1 MPHPISAP
9 TSLARLIAC
18 LPWLAPLAWPHLAS
32 AQTREPTAP
41 LPTVTVTERSASG
54 LNKPASTGS
63 NLDLAPLQVPASI
76 DVITREQLNARG
88 DASLVDAI
96 TRATGIS
103 SLAHPGNS
111 GSALA
116 ARGFTDSTSVMRL
129 YDGTRQ
135 YGGVSVSFP
144 FDTWSVDRIEVL
156 RGPASVIHG
165 DGAIGGVVNVI
176 PKKPTRGP
184 IQNEV
189 QATVGTQDRLGL
201 AFGSGGA
208 VQEKLSYRLD
218 VSGER
223 SDGWVNRGD
232 SRNATFSGAVQLD
245 VSPRLVVKLSHA
257 FGEQHPMRYFGMPLV
272 NGQALPALREK
283 NYNVE
288 DSQIRYRDQWT
299 ELAAQWAPTG
309 DLVVRSKLYHVQ
321 SKRYWRNAEG
331 YDYDTST
338 GLINR
343 SDSTEIQHDQ
353 TQTGNTTHATLTG
366 NLLGMVN
373 QVSLGFDAST
383 SSFQHTNNT
392 YTGSSGPVDLL
403 NPVPGLYQSTI
414 PFIPRYRNKG
424 EQFAVF
430 AEDRLELN
438 QAWSVVAGLRHDH
451 ADITRQNLLNGTQAF
466 DKRYAHTG
474 WRIGTVYQPRPD
486 LSVYAQYSEAADPVA
501 ALLMLSAANSEFKQ
515 ATGRQVEVGVKQS
528 FWDKTGDWTLALYQ
542 IKKNNLLTVVPTA
555 SDPAARQQVG
565 QRSSLGIEGTVSLA
579 LNSKLQLDANAAL
592 LRARYDDF
600 REAGG
605 SRNGKV
611 PTDVPERLAN
621 VWLGWQFMPGWTAS
635 GGLRHVGKRYAD
647 NANTLVLPAYT
658 TADLALKW
666 QATADT
672 TVSLRGFNVFDKL
685 YFTTAYYT
693 NTQWFVGPGRRAELT
708 VHHRF

>member
-1 MPHPISAP
+1 M
-9 TSLARLIAC
+9 ARLIAC
-18 LPWLAPLAWPHLAS
+18 LPWLTPLAWTIPAC
-32 AQTREPTAP
+32 AQPQEPAAP

-54 LNKPASTGS
+54 LHKPAATGS
-63 NLDLAPLQVPASI
+63 NLDLSPLQVPASI
-76 DVITREQLNARG
+76 DVITREQLSARG

-135 YGGVSVSFP
+135 YGGLSVSFP

-189 QATVGTQDRLGL
+189 QATAGTQGKLGL

-208 VQEKLSYRLD
+208 VHEKLSYRLD
-218 VSGER
+218 VSTER
-223 SDGWVNRGD
+223 SDGWVDRGD
-232 SRNATFSGAVQLD
+232 SRNTTFSGAVQLD
-245 VSPRLVVKLSHA
+245 VSPQLVVKLSHA
-257 FGEQHPMRYFGMPLV
+257 FGEQHPMRYFGLPLV

-288 DSQIRYRDQWT
+288 DSQIRYRDHWT

-331 YDYDTST
+331 YEYDAST
-338 GLINR
+338 GRVNR
-343 SDSTEIQHDQ
+343 SDSTEILHHQV
-353 TQTGNTTHATLTG
+353 QTGNTTHATLTG
-366 NLLGMVN
+366 KVLGLAN
-373 QVSLGFDAST
+373 QISLGFDVNT

-392 YTGSSGPVDLL
+392 YTGSSGPVDLF
-403 NPVPGLYQSTI
+403 NPVPGSYQSTE

-424 EQFAVF
+424 DQFAVF

-438 QAWSVVAGLRHDH
+438 QAWSIVAGLRHDH

-474 WRIGTVYQPRPD
+474 WRVGTVYQPQPE

-501 ALLMLSAANSEFKQ
+501 ALLMLSATNSTFQ
-515 ATGRQVEVGVKQS
+515 MATGKQLELGVKQS
-528 FWDKTGDWTLALYQ
+528 FWDKTGDWTLAVYE
-542 IKKNNLLTVVPTA
+542 IRKNNLLTADP
-555 SDPAARQQVG
+555 SDAAQRQQVG
-565 QRSSLGIEGTVSLA
+565 QRSSRGVEGTLSLA
-579 LNSKLQLDANAAL
+579 LGSRLQLDANAAL

-600 REAGG
+600 KEAVNGQAV
-605 SRNGKV
+605 SRDGQV

-621 VWLGWQFMPGWTAS
+621 VWLGWKFMPGWTAS
-635 GGLRHVGKRYAD
+635 GGLRHVGRRYAD

-658 TADLALKW
+658 TTDLALQW
-666 QATADT
+666 QANADT

-693 NTQWFVGPGRRAELT
+693 NTQWFVGQGRRAELSI
-708 VHHRF
+708 HHRF